1 MAEIDLGKISFTF
14 KGVYAGGTT
23 MNQKMWYNTQ
33 MVFNFNFCLC

>member
-14 KGVYAGGTT
+14 KGVYVVLP

-33 MVFNFNFCLC
+33 MVL